1 MTFPTRS
8 LSPLSVIFTIL
19 VVLLLG
25 TGVARARQAP
35 AAKSD
40 AAKPSQVIRSGID
53 LVTSDVIV
61 RDARG
66 KFISDLKPV
75 DFEVYEDGV
84 RQEIVTFLMSHG
96 GRIFGDP
103 VAVVRRSEEGIV
115 VPAPRPTGDRNGR
128 VFLVFFDDLHLD
140 VRSTPRL
147 RDLFKK
153 ISRELIHDGD
163 MFAIVSTGPSS
174 LAIDFTYDRKRLDE
188 AVKHMSGGGLRPSEI
203 LSVPQGQQGS
213 PEVRHR
219 AHVAFATAYDI
230 LDKMAAIRD
239 RRKAVIYLSNGYDFD
254 PFAETRGRQETERSP
269 RPPDSNDQSQPKTNQ
284 FAFADL
290 ISQLSEVTRAANRAN
305 ASIFTIDPR
314 GLSAGP
320 DLDEPVSMVEW
331 NAHLRTSQDTLRVL
345 AEQTGGVAAINRNDF
360 TAALKRIDSE
370 TSDYYMIGYS
380 SSNPDPLKRH
390 RQITVRVK
398 KPDLEV
404 THRREYSLKPPPDK
418 VPRLK

>member
-1 MTFPTRS
+1 MTSPLRS
-8 LSPLSVIFTIL
+8 LCHGPLGLSAL
-19 VVLLLG
+19 AVVLATAAAG
-25 TGVARARQAP
+25 AQPRP
-35 AAKSD
+35 AD
-40 AAKPSQVIRSGID
+40 KPVPAQSGQVIRSRVD

-61 RDARG
+61 RDGKG
-66 KFISDLKPV
+66 KFVADLKPA

-103 VAVVRRSEEGIV
+103 AAVAARTEEGIV
-115 VPAPRPTGDRNGR
+115 VPMPRPTGETNGR
-128 VFLVFFDDLHLD
+128 IFLLFIDDLHLD
-140 VRSTPRL
+140 ARGTPRL
-147 RDLFKK
+147 RELFKK
-153 ISRELIHDGD
+153 ISRALIHEGD
-163 MFAIVSTGPSS
+163 MFAIVSTGKSS
-174 LAIDFTYDRKRLDE
+174 IAIDFTYDRKRLDE
-188 AVKHMSGGGLRPSEI
+188 AARRMSGEGLRPSEI

-213 PEVRHR
+213 PEVRHY
-219 AHVAFATAYDI
+219 AHVAFATAYEI

-254 PFAETRGRQETERSP
+254 PFAETRGRQESERNP

-290 ISQLSEVTRAANRAN
+290 ISELSEVTRAANRAN

-331 NAHLRTSQDTLRVL
+331 NAHLRTTQDTLRVL
-345 AEQTGGVAAINRNDF
+345 AEQTGGFAAINRNDF
-360 TAALKRIDSE
+360 TAVLKRIDSE
-370 TSDYYMIGYS
+370 TSDYYLIGYS
-380 SSNPDPLKRH
+380 SSNPDPLKRQ

-398 KPDLEV
+398 KPGLEV
-404 THRREYSLKPPPDK
+404 THRREYSLKPPPDQ
-418 VPRLK
+418 VPRRK